1 MGSFSTFRDQAELFR
16 KYTLDAIRRSDEYRG
31 CAACLDDVLLL
42 ADRVVAAC
50 SAHLYFSQTVRITSS
65 IDKIAEM
72 LRVNQEPFEIV
83 ETLMKDVELWL
94 KPLLWLA
101 CPDRWAA
108 LQTAGRKSNLYACM
122 RDLDLLSAAELELRR
137 EDAGKIQDPMR
148 QFIFLSHEDRNWV
161 THETAIAAPHER
173 TKFLAATLTTLIA
186 PVYKHR
192 EAITE
197 RLRGLIASPLKSE
210 QCGDLFALVDGE
222 RRRHLSQFKARSKW
236 IAELEERLKS
246 RVGTTQPYLLL
257 TGCEGMGKSA
267 LCAKMTERLG
277 CANEPLGKHAMAA
290 RNTAPWLPAVLFHH
304 GKQSSS
310 PHEIVR
316 FLITQANSLLLEPIN
331 LPEIP
336 NESGLDLMQF
346 FKPVE
351 ETVASYL
358 QDRPQQTRS
367 LGKLSGTSLTRTLS
381 TVTALPTRVKETKS
395 QSQILRNALYMALQ
409 KISHEHGAVVLIID
423 ALDEISAD
431 GTGLE
436 FLPEQLPE
444 GVTALVSARVNSHAA
459 QWLRAYR
466 DVERIELTGVDKD
479 EVPLITG
486 IESEKGQKEAQF
498 NERVLQATQ
507 GLPMLVCAVARDA
520 HNCQDNLDQVAVH
533 NSMAA
538 LFERQAQCWHG
549 GGGGTTSFGEGY
561 DDDDD
566 LLARLLLFLAV
577 CEPVAPVPL
586 EAIQSYLAYCGII
599 LSLPQLRFVLR
610 PVSPQIEGL
619 ETNQVKLAV
628 RSFAEHVRHAHCGAN
643 DVLAEVR
650 RAIGWLRQEYQA
662 YPEITGRFL
671 AVWLGDNSE
680 LGDKSAQ
687 LVLEILEEAH
697 TQFLCASAR
706 CVLEMSD
713 NEDTLPSFVTRFFL
727 TASESGDAV
736 AIVGAYIIL
745 CGHVGRNEDL
755 IAAEH
760 FLRSAVEKGNAVA
773 MLMLGEELISGEI
786 LTQNAEEGY
795 ALKKK
800 AIERG
805 AGRVMHDMMLDKARA
820 GNAWNMFVLGAQLV
834 EGELVEKNI
843 VEGERWLRK
852 AADAGSVRAMR
863 FLASCIR
870 IGRFPNCNHEESNS
884 WLRKVA
890 LAGEPKALAEVDAAW
905 STIDDQII
913 EELLRTAESE
923 ALCSLG
929 VALLDGTCRR
939 RREDIGEK
947 LLRIA
952 ATANDAHAMSMLGA
966 RLIWGTDLSK
976 NVTEGVQ
983 WLRKAIDNGDTFAM
997 WLLAIILLK
1006 QGRTT
1011 PRQKEAIALCE
1022 RAIAGGDMFAM
1033 NGYGMFLISGKYVT
1047 KNTVEGVRLI
1057 KQAADAGDA
1066 QSMLWLAEAHLLGEN
1081 VPKSR
1086 EQAAFW
1092 LRKAAKN
1099 NSDIETYSWAQWR
1112 LAEELLN
1119 DNIDATHVHECENVL
1134 CELSKGGN
1142 HHAMYVLGKEL
1153 LSGKR
1158 LRQDV
1163 SQGIAWLTKSA
1174 EQGHEMAIMAC
1185 GYEMLAGTHVQRDV
1199 VSGIKKIGKGI
1210 VQFHLDIM
1218 SEAPKKIIFALI
1230 VIDATVVFLIG
1241 SFIVS
1246 AIKLIWKML

>member
-1 MGSFSTFRDQAELFR
+1 MDAIMRSFSTFRDQAELFR

-31 CAACLDDVLLL
+31 CAACMDDVLLL

-65 IDKIAEM
+65 IGKIAEM
-72 LRVNQEPFEIV
+72 LRVNQEPFETV

-94 KPLLWLA
+94 KPLFWLA

-148 QFIFLSHEDRNWV
+148 QLIFLSHEDRNWV

-197 RLRGLIASPLKSE
+197 RLRGLIASPLKLE

-246 RVGTTQPYLLL
+246 RAGTTQPYLLL

-277 CANEPLGKHAMAA
+277 GTIEVLGEHAMAA

-304 GKQSSS
+304 GKQSSN

-358 QDRPQQTRS
+358 SDRPQQTRS

-423 ALDEISAD
+423 ALDEMSAD

-444 GVTALVSARVNSHAA
+444 GVTALVSARVNSPAA

-466 DVERIELTGVDKD
+466 DVERVELTGVDKD

-486 IESEKGQKEAQF
+486 IKSEKGQKEAQF

-520 HNCQDNLDQVAVH
+520 YNCQDHLEQVAVH

-549 GGGGTTSFGEGY
+549 GGVGTTSFGEGY

-586 EAIQSYLAYCGII
+586 EAIQSYLAYCGIN
-599 LSLPQLRFVLR
+599 LSLPQLRFVMR

-619 ETNQVKLAV
+619 DTNQVKLAV

-643 DVLAEVR
+643 DVLTEVQR
-650 RAIGWLRQEYQA
+650 IIGWLKQKHEEQ
-662 YPEITGRFL
+662 PHITGRFL
-671 AVWLGDNSE
+671 AVWLGDDSE

-687 LVLEILEEAH
+687 LVLEILEEAD

-706 CVLEMSD
+706 CVLYMSD
-713 NEDTLPSFVTRFFL
+713 NEDILPSFVTRFFL
-727 TASESGDAV
+727 TASESGDAEAV
-736 AIVGAYIIL
+736 VDVYIIL
-745 CGHVGRNEDL
+745 CGRVGRNEDL

-773 MLMLGEELISGEI
+773 MLVLGEELISGET

-795 ALKKK
+795 AWKKK
-800 AIERG
+800 AIECG
-805 AGRVMHDMMLDKARA
+805 AGRVMYEFFLDKARV
-820 GNAWNMFVLGAQLV
+820 GGLHSMYVTGMYLMD
-834 EGELVEKNI
+834 GEYIDRNI
-843 VEGERWLRK
+843 AEGERWLRK
-852 AADAGSVRAMR
+852 AAEAGKMEAMR
-863 FLASCIR
+863 YLAHIIR
-870 IGRFPNCNHEESNS
+870 TGQISNCNREESNT
-884 WLRKVA
+884 WLRKAA
-890 LAGEPKALAEVDAAW
+890 LAGWPVGLAAIDAAW
-905 STIDDQII
+905 SSDDDKVI
-913 EELLRTAESE
+913 EELLRSAEPE

-929 VALLDGTCRR
+929 LVLLDGTYGRR
-939 RREDIGEK
+939 KEDIGEK
-947 LLRIA
+947 LLRTA
-952 ATANDAHAMSMLGA
+952 ANANDAHAMCMLGA
-966 RLIWGTDLSK
+966 RLISGTDLPK
-976 NVTEGVQ
+976 NVTESEH

-997 WLLAIILLK
+997 WLLASIFLK

-1057 KQAADAGDA
+1057 KQAADAGHA
-1066 QSMLWLAEAHLLGEN
+1066 GSMLWLAEAHLLGKK

-1099 NSDIETYSWAQWR
+1099 DSDLETYSWAQWR
-1112 LAEELLN
+1112 LAEGLLN
-1119 DNIDATHVHECENVL
+1119 GNIDATHVHECDDLL
-1134 CELSKGGN
+1134 CELSKMGS

-1158 LRQDV
+1158 LRLDAT
-1163 SQGIAWLTKSA
+1163 QGIEWLTKSA
-1174 EQGHEMAIMAC
+1174 EEGHVLALMVS
-1185 GYEMLAGTHVQRDV
+1185 GYEMIKGTHVRRDIL
-1199 VSGIKKIGKGI
+1199 SGIKTMGKGMLQI
-1210 VQFHLDIM
+1210 HRDVMNEQHRTWLLLLV
-1218 SEAPKKIIFALI
+1218 ALGLLLVALI
-1230 VIDATVVFLIG
+1230 GQILKTAM
-1241 SFIVS
+1241 SS
-1246 AIKLIWKML
+1246 